1 MKVSAGTERKL
12 PRKFSFPF
20 GSGLVVE
27 EASIL
32 CSTNGH
38 SWEPTVQLLM
48 MDNGEEL
55 LRFCVYR
62 GKKLTRMPMIVD
74 REQLME
80 LGKEIAKNK
89 RLSELVNQML
99 CPR

>member
-38 SWEPTVQLLM
+38 SWEPTMQLLK

-55 LRFCVYR
+55 VRFCVYR
-62 GKKLTRMPMIVD
+62 GKRLTGMPMIVD

-80 LGKEIAKNK
+80 LGKQVAKNK
-89 RLSELVNQML
+89 RLESFIRVALKQ
-99 CPR
+99 P